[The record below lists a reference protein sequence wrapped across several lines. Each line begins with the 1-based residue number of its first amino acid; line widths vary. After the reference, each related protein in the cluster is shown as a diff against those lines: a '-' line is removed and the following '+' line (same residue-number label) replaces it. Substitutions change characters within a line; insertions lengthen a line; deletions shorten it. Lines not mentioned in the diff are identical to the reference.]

1 MNEKTQ
7 KIRIFICQNIE
18 LSSSKLTT
26 LVIERFSISRQ
37 AVHVHIQNLL
47 KEKLILAKKKGK
59 FISYSLKSLFA
70 EKTQER
76 ILKNSNEYNISEKT
90 IIPFFQ
96 KLNLSKNVSDIWMYG
111 FSEMVNNLIDHSS
124 SKLAEISLSH
134 NYLYTEIKIHD
145 IGIGIFKN
153 LEKYFKIKEPQ
164 YALLELFKGKLTSNS
179 SRHSGEGIFFTS
191 RMFDFFQIRSGS
203 YSFLKELSSDLWK
216 LEEIPKQIKGT
227 EIVLRLNNLSERQ
240 INDVFLKYV
249 VGDDFKFTKTEV
261 RIELAEYGDV
271 YLVSRSQAK
280 RILSRLENFTEV
292 VFDFKNVEKVSPAF
306 ADELFRV
313 SKNLYPKLKIKYCH
327 AEPIVEIFIRK
338 AIHSNTQT
346 SIE

>member
-18 LSSSKLTT
+18 LSSARLST
-26 LVIERFSISRQ
+26 LVIETFSISRQ
-37 AVHVHIQNLL
+37 AAHVHIQNLL

-59 FISYSLKSLFA
+59 FITYSLKPLVTQKNL
-70 EKTQER
+70 EKISGT
-76 ILKNSNEYNISEKT
+76 SNEYLISAKT
-90 IIPFFQ
+90 IALFFE
-96 KLNLSKNVSDIWMYG
+96 KLNLPKNVSDIWMYG
-111 FSEMVNNLIDHSS
+111 FSEMVNNLIDHSN
-124 SKLAEISLSH
+124 SKLAKISFSH
-134 NYLYTEIKIHD
+134 NFLYTEVKIQD
-145 IGIGIFKN
+145 TGIGIFKN

-164 YALLELFKGKLTSNS
+164 YALLELFKGKLTSDS

-191 RMFDFFQIRSGS
+191 RIFDLFQIRSGR
-203 YSFLKELSSDLWK
+203 YSFSKELSSDLWK

-227 EIVLRLNNLSERQ
+227 EVVLRLNNLSERQ

-280 RILSRLENFTEV
+280 RILARLDNFTEV
-292 VFDFKNVEKVSPAF
+292 LFDFKNVEKISPAF

-338 AIHSNTQT
+338 AIQ
-346 SIE
+346 